1 MTDQELLIDL
11 DDVEGHAGLRI
22 TDDSGWLK
30 ERLGRDPEARRVT
43 LKAADDDT
51 EGHAIGTSVSLRVFA
66 DDDDTEG
73 HAISVHFPTRD
84 DADAFRRRL
93 LLTGVLAGTIAVGTV
108 AGVGLANLPA
118 DDAGTGSAAVSG
130 SAAGMDWTQ
139 MERPITGAGISA
151 AGTSEY
157 DWTDMERPI
166 TAPAAEE
173 APDIESDTKG
183 PAPR

>member
-1 MTDQELLIDL
+1 MTDQEVLIDL

-22 TDDSGWLK
+22 TDDSGWLN
-30 ERLGRDPEARRVT
+30 ERLGRDPEARRIT
-43 LKAADDDT
+43 LKAVDDDV
-51 EGHAIGTSVSLRVFA
+51 EGHAMGTSVSLRVFG

-93 LLTGVLAGTIAVGTV
+93 LVTGVLAGTIAVGAV

-130 SAAGMDWTQ
+130 ATTGSDWTQVERPLAAGAVLEEAAGMEWTQ
-139 MERPITGAGISA
+139 MERPII
-151 AGTSEY
+151 
-157 DWTDMERPI
+157 
-166 TAPAAEE
+166 APAAEE
-173 APDIESDTKG
+173 APDIKSDTKG